1 MLLPYKNSIKNLYK
15 KELIKMRKITTTL
28 KLIGM
33 KNNERFAEELKNYR
47 QDITFLKANKIV
59 KYSK

>member
-1 MLLPYKNSIKNLYK
+1 MQ
-15 KELIKMRKITTTL
+15 KITTTL

-33 KNNERFAEELKNYR
+33 KNNENFAEELKNYR
-47 QDITFLKANKIV
+47 QDVTFLKANKIV

>member
-1 MLLPYKNSIKNLYK
+1 MK
-15 KELIKMRKITTTL
+15 KIITTL

-33 KNNERFAEELKNYR
+33 KNNENFAEELKNYR
-47 QDITFLKANKIV
+47 QDVTFLKANKII